1 MVANRYTH
9 IANQLRVQIE
19 QRVLSADD
27 RMPSE
32 ADLMAAY
39 SASRPTVRLAMEVL
53 ENEGLIVRR
62 HGSGTFVRQP
72 TTRIRYTN
80 DKLSPETRAAIAPVM
95 EVSVTHKTIT
105 ADNKL
110 CALLGIPT
118 DTRLTEYV
126 YRSRHGTVPYSL
138 AHVYVPAGLLA
149 PDESLKA
156 LSPLGDDVRAQ
167 LIASGVRLAATQ
179 SNITARLPTAEEAR
193 LLGIG
198 IGTAVLDIVR
208 TSLDPTGRVVE
219 ATLLVLPGFNAEA
232 TFTTHSLLRE
242 QELEATTR

>member
-1 MVANRYTH
+1 MVANRYAH

-19 QRVLSADD
+19 KRVLSAGD

-39 SASRPTVRLAMEVL
+39 GASRPTVRLAMDVL
-53 ENEGLIVRR
+53 ENKGLIVRR
-62 HGSGTFVRQP
+62 HGIGTFVRQP
-72 TTRIRYTN
+72 TTPIRYAN
-80 DKLSPETRAAIAPVM
+80 DKLSRETRTAIAPVM
-95 EVSVTHKTIT
+95 EVSVTSKTIT

-110 CALLGIPT
+110 CALLGVPT
-118 DTRLTEYV
+118 NTQLTEYI

-138 AHVYVPAGLLA
+138 AHVYVPAGLLDLTEPPKA
-149 PDESLKA
+149 P
-156 LSPLGDDVRAQ
+156 SPLGDDVRAQ
-167 LIASGVRLAATQ
+167 LIASGVQLAATQ

-198 IGTAVLDIVR
+198 TGTAVLDIVR
-208 TSLDPTGRVVE
+208 TSLDPTGSVVE

-232 TFTTHSLLRE
+232 TFTTHSLVRE
-242 QELEATTR
+242 QELETTR